1 MSKRYIIKTILLALM
16 FMLLAVAGVLVY
28 KYWPRTLPPEQCSEV
43 YRHYCNR
50 SDLNV
55 AFVKDY
61 RIGDSIT
68 VDVTTITAKDSI
80 GWEALMTEMN
90 IYDEQKESMRKALSR
105 GRGFVISHYCEKG
118 RPETVC
124 GLDIPNIDLVVIS
137 PVDREFYI
145 FNVTSKEQAH
155 TIMKTK
161 QIEIVHKKPT
171 HTK

>member
-1 MSKRYIIKTILLALM
+1 MKHWGLIFLLLALGCI
-16 FMLLAVAGVLVY
+16 LAAVAV
-28 KYWPRTLPPEQCSEV
+28 KCWPRTLPPEQCSEV
-43 YRHYCNR
+43 YRRYCDR
-50 SDLNV
+50 TDLNV

-68 VDVTTITAKDSI
+68 VADVTTLTAKDSI
-80 GWEALMTEMN
+80 SWEALMVEMK
-90 IYDEQKESMRKALSR
+90 IDDVQKESMRKALSR